1 MKRKVTISL
10 TVITALV
17 VIYLVISSF
26 IQRTDVFLGE
36 YTVADNGTQIDM
48 EVGVASS
55 MGYIGRYSI
64 KQDRNCLYLTFYSAN
79 RGRNT
84 PSGGNMITIN
94 LLPECDAIYFN
105 RSGGKFQM
113 MLQKNRETN
122 EWERVLH

>member
-1 MKRKVTISL
+1 MKRKITISL

-17 VIYLVISSF
+17 VIYFVISSF

-36 YTVADNGTQIDM
+36 YTVSDDGTQIDM

-64 KQDRNCLYLTFYSAN
+64 KQDRNCMYLTFYSAN
-79 RGRNT
+79 RGVNT

-94 LLPECDAIYFN
+94 LLLECDAIYFN
-105 RSGGKFQM
+105 RSGGKFQK
-113 MLQKNRETN
+113 MLQKNSETN
-122 EWERVLH
+122 EWQRVLH

>member
-10 TVITALV
+10 TAITVLV

-36 YTVADNGTQIDM
+36 YTVADDGTQIDM
-48 EVGVASS
+48 EVGVAGS

-64 KQDRNCLYLTFYSAN
+64 KQDRNCLYLTLYSAN

-84 PSGGNMITIN
+84 PFGGNMITIN
-94 LLPECDAIYFN
+94 LLPECDTIYFN
-105 RSGGKFQM
+105 RSGGKFQII
-113 MLQKNRETN
+113 LQKNSETN
-122 EWERVLH
+122 EWERVLD